1 MLNRVSWSID
11 ELKASNSVVPVVVLI
26 DNWFNSPLEDVREN

>member
-1 MLNRVSWSID
+1 MLNRVIWSID
-11 ELKASNSVVPVVVLI
+11 ELKASNSVVPVVLI